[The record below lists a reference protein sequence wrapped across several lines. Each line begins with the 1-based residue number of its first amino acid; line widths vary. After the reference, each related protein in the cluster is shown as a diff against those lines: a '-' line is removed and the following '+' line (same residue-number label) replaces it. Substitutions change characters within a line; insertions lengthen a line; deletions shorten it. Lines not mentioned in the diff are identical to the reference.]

1 MERSNAK
8 LHNSARAEEEPDYP
22 LQGSFLDMPLAA
34 VLRMNDAER
43 GSYLRKVLR
52 ALHREIRQ
60 GTMALKTKVSMKK
73 EMRDLRHLLRA
84 PADKYL
90 YTDER
95 NFRRNVLGKG
105 APGFTHTVW
114 SRKFMWQMVTKQGSL
129 AEQIAKQ
136 SPALVNKLM
145 RLLDGKNAGKQSLRV
160 NTKTALQ
167 NILAFMQFDNGVNA
181 AFPPFHARFLADTFL
196 PQEGDCLVVDPC
208 AGWGGRLLGTL
219 CVNRTAKV
227 HYFGVD
233 PEKRNKDAYENL
245 LKRVQVYLKGEVKGL
260 REAEFSYRPFEDWI
274 ISPKAKTMKGAVDL
288 VMTSP
293 PYFSAENYHTTNA
306 KQSANRY
313 KTYEQ
318 WREKFY
324 RKLVQGAYDLLK
336 PNGVFVLN
344 IANVTSAKR
353 LEKDARILAR
363 EVGFE
368 NAGFY
373 KLAMSVTPGTRGNER
388 HAVKVDGVIFKH
400 EPVFCFFRPAKNG
413 AGTRSLI
420 TTPQR
425 SLPTPSRK
433 TVTAPP
439 KPKNT
444 KEALKQVFRRYKS
457 SRGRK

>member
-1 MERSNAK
+1 MPKIDPAER
-8 LHNSARAEEEPDYP
+8 EPDYP
-22 LQGSFLDMPLAA
+22 LQGSSLDLPLGF
-34 VLRMNDAER
+34 VLEMNDEQR
-43 GSYLRKVLR
+43 SLYIRKVLN

-73 EMRDLRHLLRA
+73 EMRDLRHLVRA
-84 PADKYL
+84 PADKFL
-90 YTDER
+90 FTDEN
-95 NFRRNVLGKG
+95 NFKRNVLGKG

-136 SPALVNKLM
+136 SPALVNKLKA
-145 RLLDGKNAGKQSLRV
+145 LVDGKNVGKQNLRV
-160 NTKTALQ
+160 NTKTAIQ
-167 NILAFMQFDNGVNA
+167 NILSFMQFDNGVNA

-196 PQEGDCLVVDPC
+196 PKEGDCLVVDPC

-219 CVNRTAKV
+219 CVNRTATV
-227 HYFGVD
+227 RYFGVD

-245 LKRVQVYLKGEVKGL
+245 LKRVQVYLKREVKGA

-274 ISPKAKTMKGAVDL
+274 TSPKAKAMKGTVDL
-288 VMTSP
+288 AMTSP
-293 PYFSAENYHTTNA
+293 PYWNAENYHTANA

-313 KTYEQ
+313 KTYEE

-324 RKLVQGAYDLLK
+324 RQLVQGAYDLLK

-363 EVGFE
+363 EAGFE

-388 HAVKVDGVIFKH
+388 HTVKVDGVIFKQ
-400 EPVFCFFRPAKNG
+400 EPVFCFRRPAKSG
-413 AGTRSLI
+413 AG
-420 TTPQR
+420 
-425 SLPTPSRK
+425 
-433 TVTAPP
+433 
-439 KPKNT
+439 
-444 KEALKQVFRRYKS
+444 
-457 SRGRK
+457 